1 MKQKNKNKNKKNK
14 DWSWNI
20 NNKEG
25 QAVIFK
31 GWERKEEKKEWS
43 ISNKSPHQHWHV
55 LQQ

>member
-1 MKQKNKNKNKKNK
+1 MKQKNKNKKNK